1 MISGLVRS
9 APGQAHDAVFVRAA
23 TYLYGRQSPNGGFC
37 FYRAYGVEEP
47 NLFDTYHAVAA
58 LAGIGGEVPNQQA
71 LLGFLRA
78 LASHAQVS
86 ALYYRS
92 FTLEYLGRADHVDT
106 AAIRRLVL
114 ASPPIAHV
122 PLAAALEQLHQAVR
136 LKQRFAAVDSTVAAA
151 MATRLCAL
159 QHDGGFGDKPNL
171 VDTAAALAALSGLGT
186 LDRHT
191 VVAVREFVDALQIE
205 GLGFTLTQDSLTSSL
220 GTILAGIESCELLG
234 LPLRFGADIE
244 GFVLACEAADGG
256 FARVPGALRDIEST
270 HHAVSIL
277 QHLRRCPPSV
287 HTPFH
292 DP

>member
-1 MISGLVRS
+1 MRSGLVRT
-9 APGQAHDAVFVRAA
+9 APGQAQDALFVRAA
-23 TYLYGRQSPNGGFC
+23 AYLCGRQSPNGGFC

-58 LAGIGGEVPNQQA
+58 LAGIGCEVPKQQE

-86 ALYYRS
+86 ALYHRS

-106 AAIRRLVL
+106 AAIRRLVI
-114 ASPPIAHV
+114 ASPPIVHV
-122 PLAAALEQLHQAVR
+122 PLAAALEQLRQAVR
-136 LKQRFAAVDSTVAAA
+136 LKQRFAVVDGTVAAA
-151 MATRLCAL
+151 MAPRLRAL

-171 VDTAAALAALSGLGT
+171 EDTAAALAVLAGLGT

-191 VVAVREFVDALQIE
+191 VVAVREYVDALQVE
-205 GLGFTLTQDSLTSSL
+205 GLGFALTRDSLTSSL

-244 GFVLACEAADGG
+244 GFVLACEVADGG

-270 HHAVSIL
+270 HHAVAIL
-277 QHLRRCPPSV
+277 QHLRGCAGSLYA
-287 HTPFH
+287 PFH
-292 DP
+292 VA